1 MPCYLSEHTLAC
13 LPRQAVAEIVRRL
26 YHAAG
31 FKLRLALVNMQEGK
45 LLIEIEAPSR
55 EAIEELFKVERLYP
69 NSLLRVE
76 YEARDGEL
84 EVVP

>member
-1 MPCYLSEHTLAC
+1 MPCYLTEHTLAC

-26 YHAAG
+26 HRASG

-45 LLIEIEAPSR
+45 MLIEIEAPSR
-55 EAIEELFKVERLYP
+55 EALETFLKTERLYP

-84 EVVP
+84 EVVS